1 MPQESAYFIVERT
14 AGKRNLQEVK
24 AKLDTIH
31 GVTSAAVNPDRRLI
45 AVDYDSSGTSYD
57 EIEHCL
63 NNLGYQSAADA
74 SVIQSR

>member
-14 AGKRNLQEVK
+14 AGGRKLREVK
-24 AKLDTIH
+24 AQLDTIH
-31 GVTSAAVNPDRRLI
+31 GVTSVAVNPDRRLI

-57 EIEHCL
+57 EIEHRL
-63 NNLGYQSAADA
+63 NDLGYQIAADA